1 MTLTDW
7 MQLNTF
13 QSRRSIVPFVFCLKA
28 VCFQMGAIIL
38 SWQRASLW
46 SRRGRQSLPVS
57 HLSAMNVEFLL
68 IYDESLLFLL
78 CFVVK
83 VNNDSFDYGLKII
96 VIVFVINVLS
106 WMKNIVN
113 LSFFITEWIIVVTET
128 WLTIFWPLFC
138 SFSFSIT
145 INHTLFHQNHFHK
158 QKSFFPFLSHYN
170 HDYSNDHNFSFF
182 YKKLLFL
189 SSYSIDFA

>member
-28 VCFQMGAIIL
+28 VCFQMDAIIL

-57 HLSAMNVEFLL
+57 HLSAMNVEYLL
-68 IYDESLLFLL
+68 IYDESLLSLL

-83 VNNDSFDYGLKII
+83 VNHNSFDYGLKII
-96 VIVFVINVLS
+96 VIVFVINEKYRQFVIFHHRMNNCCNRDMIDYLLA
-106 WMKNIVN
+106 II
-113 LSFFITEWIIVVTET
+113 LFFFI
-128 WLTIFWPLFC
+128 F
-138 SFSFSIT
+138 
-145 INHTLFHQNHFHK
+145 
-158 QKSFFPFLSHYN
+158 YN
-170 HDYSNDHNFSFF
+170 D
-182 YKKLLFL
+182 
-189 SSYSIDFA
+189 